1 VKTASVL
8 ACQTGGV
15 VLFLRSAGLQI
26 CIFADLQI
34 HMFLSRVQSFA
45 VTAVFAMAGAVVFA
59 GDAQPQ
65 AGASAQQTQPASAR
79 PAEAQG
85 GRQAPVF
92 VAPTLAPASAPA
104 PGVKEISPGGPVFP
118 VEQVTGFDVGPPAA
132 GGNAPLSG
140 APQNRVLP
148 SNVDN
153 VMHALPGSAA
163 YSLNWLV
170 EGVARIEADERW
182 QRAGIARDGRIG
194 GKIDGGIGDGVAID
208 PLTGKPELDGNR
220 NVRPNI
226 RGADADTAAGKSAA
240 ARKSAAAA
248 NDPLVQYLQ
257 KWMETSSGA
266 AAAVIASQSSD
277 SGSGD
282 AQQQA
287 ATLAGATGADSAAT
301 GGAPAAASRTAGSAY
316 IAAQMTQ
323 PMLEATGPSIVRLP
337 PPPISPQGD
346 AARQADMATAPAA
359 EPQTQTMPGV
369 PENMIL
375 KLRPVE
381 QNPEPT
387 KPLVNDKK
395 YFPQLQRF

>member
-1 VKTASVL
+1 
-8 ACQTGGV
+8 
-15 VLFLRSAGLQI
+15 
-26 CIFADLQI
+26 
-34 HMFLSRVQSFA
+34 MFLSRVQSFA

-79 PAEAQG
+79 PAEAQD

-92 VAPTLAPASAPA
+92 VAPTFAPVPASAPA
-104 PGVKEISPGGPVFP
+104 PGVTEISPGKLVFP
-118 VEQVTGFDVGPPAA
+118 VEQVTGFDVGRPAA
-132 GGNAPLSG
+132 GGNAPPSG

-153 VMHALPGSAA
+153 AVHALPGAAA

-170 EGVARIEADERW
+170 EGVARIEADERR
-182 QRAGIARDGRIG
+182 QRAGTARDGRTG
-194 GKIDGGIGDGVAID
+194 GGIDGGIGDGVAID
-208 PLTGKPELDGNR
+208 PLTGKPEPDGTR

-226 RGADADTAAGKSAA
+226 RGADADTDTGTGAGAGAAGKSAA
-240 ARKSAAAA
+240 SRKSAAAAAA

-277 SGSGD
+277 PGSGD

-287 ATLAGATGADSAAT
+287 ATLAGATGADSAVT

-369 PENMIL
+369 PENTIL

-381 QNPEPT
+381 QNPEPA